1 MAMKR
6 SRLLKLAVLG
16 TVGVLAGCEEERS
29 AVVYPSVEACEQA
42 GVLTADICR
51 REFANALAH
60 HQQIAP
66 RFVTLSDCE
75 QDFGPG
81 LCQPLPQ
88 STGNIWIPA
97 MAGFMVASML
107 RDREIDI
114 DIHSGGSRGSYYSQP
129 LYRTRSDGVGQW
141 RTAGNDVI
149 TGTGK
154 TRVASSTSVPQTRA
168 VTMSRSGFGSTA
180 SARGSWGG

>member
-1 MAMKR
+1 MKR

-51 REFANALAH
+51 REFANALAN

>member
-1 MAMKR
+1 MKR
-6 SRLLKLAVLG
+6 SRILRLAVLG
-16 TVGVLAGCEEERS
+16 TVGVLAGCEGDRA

-42 GVLTADICR
+42 GVLTADVCR
-51 REFANALAH
+51 SEFAAALAN
-60 HQQIAP
+60 HQQTAP
-66 RFVTLSDCE
+66 RFLTQSDCE
-75 QDFGPG
+75 QDFGAG
-81 LCQPLPQ
+81 FCQPYQ
-88 STGNIWIPA
+88 QNTGNIFIPA

-114 DIHSGGSRGSYYSQP
+114 DIHSGGGRGSYYSQP
-129 LYRTRSDGVGQW
+129 LYRTRTDSIGQW

-149 TGTGK
+149 SGTGK

>member
-1 MAMKR
+1 MKR
-6 SRLLKLAVLG
+6 SRMLKLAVLG
-16 TVGVLAGCEEERS
+16 TVGLLTGCEDERA
-29 AVVYPSVEACEQA
+29 AVVYPSAEACEQA
-42 GVLTADICR
+42 GVLTAEVCR
-51 REFANALAH
+51 SEFATALTN
-60 HQQIAP
+60 HQTTAP

-81 LCQPLPQ
+81 LCQPLQQ

-114 DIHSGGSRGSYYSQP
+114 DIYNGGGRGSYYSQP
-129 LYRTRSDGVGQW
+129 LYRTRTDGVGQW

-149 TGTGK
+149 SGTGK